1 MRLSLTAYKLLSCSG
16 AGWAEQQQLSAHV
29 DVSVGTFSKAFGCHG
44 GFVAGSAALI
54 TFLTNRGRPYVFS
67 TALPAPVAAA
77 ALAALRVSQR
87 VRTISYHLFTGRC
100 LGCSGLSILQI
111 ACLCVQFGGPKM
123 AMLLPAWQSTA
134 IPLRSF
140 YVALPWGLP

>member
-1 MRLSLTAYKLLSCSG
+1 M
-16 AGWAEQQQLSAHV
+16 

-87 VRTISYHLFTGRC
+87 VRATWPSLTGRYK
-100 LGCSGLSILQI
+100 GCSGLTI
-111 ACLCVQFGGPKM
+111 M
-123 AMLLPAWQSTA
+123 
-134 IPLRSF
+134 
-140 YVALPWGLP
+140 